1 MFRAVEAVGVV
12 TSYIFLIC
20 FFFHPPSP
28 LSFRL
33 IAGSWKEKEERER
46 AKKKKKKN
54 RGRKRE
60 RKKNTGNKKEKQNFY
75 AFHLGQQHQQS
86 KSMDPTRS
94 PLSFLFFAF
103 VSVSVVSATGVFK
116 VHHKCAGRERSL
128 SDFKAHD
135 ARRHGRILGV
145 VDIPMGGI
153 GLPSEA
159 GCVPLCNSNFSE
171 SLINRFTVIPSLSN
185 LVDLLNYSI

>member
-1 MFRAVEAVGVV
+1 MPLKRSE
-12 TSYIFLIC
+12 SSLLIFSSFVSSSTLSRLSLSVSSLI
-20 FFFHPPSP
+20 
-28 LSFRL
+28 LGKKKKR
-33 IAGSWKEKEERER
+33 EREE
-46 AKKKKKKN
+46 KKKKKKEE
-54 RGRKRE
+54 RE
-60 RKKNTGNKKEKQNFY
+60 KEKRIQGTKRRNRTSTLFI
-75 AFHLGQQHQQS
+75 FGSSS

-94 PLSFLFFAF
+94 PVSFLFFAF

-116 VHHKCAGRERSL
+116 VHHKFAGREGSL